1 MNIEANP
8 PTAIPFSVND
18 AIVGLLENTSDE
30 VRSLVSGMVEEE
42 AESLTME
49 FYEVMLGDPS
59 AAQFLAHD
67 VVSERLQRTMQEW
80 LRHLFVGLTPARVGF
95 LVARETEV
103 GRVHARIKLPLSL
116 MQAGTRTL
124 CIGMEVRLHAR
135 EVPAELALRA
145 EIYLCRLMYLAEGIM
160 LNAYIQDVR
169 KGASAQADYRHAV
182 MTHDTLLERE
192 RQRAV
197 LSEWASEVLFS
208 AHSPAQLRR
217 VPKLA
222 DSEFGMWFK
231 HKARVLFDGAPDT
244 EIVTEVV
251 EQIDTVLI
259 PKLASGE
266 LSPPEGHEVLAE
278 LRRQLELVRYLVG
291 DLFDRLTSASSAKD
305 AATGLLS
312 RRHLPTVLEQTIADH
327 APRHLPFAVL
337 LARVDS
343 PRGDVID
350 VDSRS
355 AFLHQIAA
363 IFLESVRSSD
373 HLFRYGD
380 DEFLI
385 IAVETDEAR
394 AKDLAEAI
402 RKKVLSHH
410 FKLRQNTATHVTV
423 SIGLAVH
430 DGHPDYLQLIRR
442 GELACVLAAVEGGN
456 RLAHA

>member
-182 MTHDTLLERE
+182 MTHDTLLE
-192 RQRAV
+192 
-197 LSEWASEVLFS
+197 L
-208 AHSPAQLRR
+208 
-217 VPKLA
+217 
-222 DSEFGMWFK
+222 
-231 HKARVLFDGAPDT
+231 
-244 EIVTEVV
+244 IV
-251 EQIDTVLI
+251 
-259 PKLASGE
+259 
-266 LSPPEGHEVLAE
+266 
-278 LRRQLELVRYLVG
+278 
-291 DLFDRLTSASSAKD
+291 
-305 AATGLLS
+305 
-312 RRHLPTVLEQTIADH
+312 
-327 APRHLPFAVL
+327 
-337 LARVDS
+337 
-343 PRGDVID
+343 
-350 VDSRS
+350 
-355 AFLHQIAA
+355 
-363 IFLESVRSSD
+363 
-373 HLFRYGD
+373 
-380 DEFLI
+380 
-385 IAVETDEAR
+385 
-394 AKDLAEAI
+394 
-402 RKKVLSHH
+402 
-410 FKLRQNTATHVTV
+410 
-423 SIGLAVH
+423 
-430 DGHPDYLQLIRR
+430 
-442 GELACVLAAVEGGN
+442 
-456 RLAHA
+456 